1 MVDGVS
7 EVGSLPELYPAL
19 YQRSGNEFGA
29 PIKANIQPTAPVGA
43 IVGACVQPVRQAFAR
58 SADLAVV
65 LLDREM
71 RSECPGEFAA
81 EILAGLR
88 DKVEDGDVAVV
99 VKNRMFENWL
109 IADLGALKKQ
119 RGRYAVSKAAAKKVE
134 SNKADNVDATPLLK
148 QCCKSDYRKVQDA
161 KKILA
166 HADPGVIGL
175 HSRSFRRM
183 LRCIRDPQYTDQSR
197 QPAASGT

>member
-1 MVDGVS
+1 
-7 EVGSLPELYPAL
+7 
-19 YQRSGNEFGA
+19 
-29 PIKANIQPTAPVGA
+29 
-43 IVGACVQPVRQAFAR
+43 
-58 SADLAVV
+58 
-65 LLDREM
+65 M